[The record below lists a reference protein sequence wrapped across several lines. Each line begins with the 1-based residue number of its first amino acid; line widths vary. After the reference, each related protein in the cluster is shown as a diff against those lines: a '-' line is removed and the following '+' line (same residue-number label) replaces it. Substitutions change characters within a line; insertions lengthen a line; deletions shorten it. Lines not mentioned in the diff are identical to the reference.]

1 MMIII
6 AEIRKRLEERGISQT
21 EFAKLVGVDK
31 ATMCRWLNDIGPLP
45 NLKYV
50 NKMCEVLGI
59 ELIIK

>member
-1 MMIII
+1 MIIM

-31 ATMCRWLNDIGPLP
+31 ATMCRWLNDIGSLP

-50 NKMCEVLGI
+50 NRMCEVLGI
-59 ELIIK
+59 ELTIIK

>member
-1 MMIII
+1 MIIM
-6 AEIRKRLEERGISQT
+6 AEIRERLEERGISQT

-59 ELIIK
+59 EIIIK

>member
-1 MMIII
+1 MIII

>member
-1 MMIII
+1 MIIM
-6 AEIRKRLEERGISQT
+6 AEIRKHLEERGISQT

-59 ELIIK
+59 ELTIIK